1 MELLDV
7 DVEEMT
13 ENERKHRVQS
23 REAPI
28 TKEFYINGLKARS
41 SQVVEIPVL
50 LRDPQSLA
58 GFYKNFNG
66 SLETTIQYN
75 EFATSTVAKNAI
87 LVFPEIND
95 SKLAQSKWSPWHTNI

>member
-1 MELLDV
+1 
-7 DVEEMT
+7 VEEMT
-13 ENERKHRVQS
+13 ENERMS
-23 REAPI
+23 RIQKDGQPL
-28 TKEFYINGLKARS
+28 TKDFFVNGLKARS
-41 SQVVEIPVL
+41 SKVVEIPVL

-87 LVFPEIND
+87 LVFPEIPD
-95 SKLAQSKWSPWHTNI
+95 SQQNEGK